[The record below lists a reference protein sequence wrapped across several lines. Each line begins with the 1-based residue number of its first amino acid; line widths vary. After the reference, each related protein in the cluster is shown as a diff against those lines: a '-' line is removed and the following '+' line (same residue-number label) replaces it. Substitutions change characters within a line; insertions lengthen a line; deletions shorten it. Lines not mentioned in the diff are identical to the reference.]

1 VHTPVEGQL
10 CAAWLVRASGS
21 DATKRSRWVRMHS
34 LSAAQ
39 WAVRFFQRG
48 SDLLERVELS
58 GGRCADVIAA
68 LGWRIAS

>member
-1 VHTPVEGQL
+1 
-10 CAAWLVRASGS
+10 
-21 DATKRSRWVRMHS
+21 MHS

-58 GGRCADVIAA
+58 GEDV
-68 LGWRIAS
+68 LTSSQL